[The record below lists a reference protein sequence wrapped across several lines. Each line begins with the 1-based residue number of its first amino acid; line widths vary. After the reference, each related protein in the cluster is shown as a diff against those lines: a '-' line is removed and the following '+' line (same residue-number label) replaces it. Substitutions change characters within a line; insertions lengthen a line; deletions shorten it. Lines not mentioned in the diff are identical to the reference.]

1 MFVRTGLTI
10 AVSSA
15 LLLASGSTF
24 AAAADSGMYIGISLG
39 QSRSTFDTAAAL
51 AAQGAPAGSTLSLDS
66 SAFSFKEVFGYQ
78 VNRNFAV
85 ELSYTSLGKY
95 DLTFTRPGTATTTGK
110 ATAGGFGFAG
120 VGMVPMNKDLS
131 FFGKLGTLKADI
143 STSTGVTSNTSHNWA
158 PNYGVGLKYVI
169 TPSISLR
176 GELERFQG
184 MGDNARTVKTDSNL
198 FTLGLSYKF

>member
-15 LLLASGSTF
+15 LLFASGATF
-24 AAAADSGMYIGISLG
+24 AADSGMYIGISLG
-39 QSRSTFDTAAAL
+39 QSRSSFDTAGSL

-66 SAFSFKEVFGYQ
+66 SAFSFKEVLGYQ
-78 VNRNFAV
+78 VNQNFAA

-95 DLTFTRPGTATTTGK
+95 DLTFTRPATANTTGK
-110 ATAGGFGFAG
+110 VTAGGFGFAG
-120 VGMVPMNKDLS
+120 VGIVPVNQDLAV
-131 FFGKLGTLKADI
+131 FGKLGALKADI
-143 STSTGVTSNTSHNWA
+143 SSSTGVTSNTSHNWV

-184 MGDNARTVKTDSNL
+184 MGDNTRTMKTDANL
-198 FTLGLSYKF
+198 FTVGLTYKF